1 MSRSK
6 QKFDQLNSAQ
16 SSVFWIV
23 SVFLSLFFVV
33 APFGKGL
40 FNGYHSSFEGN
51 IYTAI
56 LFTALIAL
64 AIQTIMYRQWSL
76 STHKDALAV
85 IIWLLPLTY
94 FLSSFQA
101 ASSHLA
107 YNEIY
112 IRMAWVAFF
121 LIGAYFA
128 KSHLGNKLLQY
139 MIICSGYLLVI
150 YGLMNWFGN
159 ASYQDALI
167 QGNRLSNVFQYPNS
181 YAAYLIAILISSII
195 LMNAEKRRF
204 VQFGHAFMLVPV
216 LVSFLLTLSR
226 GALLVLPFVVLV
238 FLVFTSWRNQV
249 IILVQLGLAT
259 IVSYFMF
266 GPMTTIREELDA
278 GFSFIVSMRG
288 WFYMILLSVV
298 TATIVVGIR
307 YLADKKRAETETASI
322 RWTNFIVPVLFVAL
336 AIAGYHLVTNS
347 SFVVERLPEEI
358 RTRIEGLNSE
368 TSSISSRRAF
378 YTDSLKI
385 FKDYPI
391 LGAGGGAWSTLYHS
405 YKSYPY
411 TSTQAHNFLMQ
422 YLVESGIV
430 GLSALVLVVFYSLW
444 LFVRDFI
451 QGGKRK
457 RDWDS
462 TRLVYP
468 MIAISILSHS
478 VVDFDMSYLY
488 LSALVLLALGAS
500 VAQNET
506 PITLFQ
512 KIKYTHRSVWKKGY
526 IGVSTGLFA
535 VLFIVALMSQQASA
549 NYKVA
554 QEIAEKTGIYDEFT
568 GHLDKAM
575 RLKPR
580 HPEYSLFKAN
590 ILHQIY
596 SQTNIDEYLHEAGL
610 LLDRLRKHEPYNK
623 YVSDL
628 EFTQLV
634 LMGEEDKAINL
645 ITEKI
650 DMFPWD
656 VRFYEKAIDLNYFL
670 GITSDDEKNIE
681 KYFKQTCE
689 IVYQYYNFREEAQ
702 KYVDAK
708 KYFQLNQRS
717 ALNSAKALSYFGRYD
732 LAAVLIEP
740 LLTYDYKDENN
751 KKNIRMYLA
760 FVELSGN
767 RDAAWLDRL
776 LSEDLSEAKR
786 IEELVKTNP
795 LDWE

>member
-249 IILVQLGLAT
+249 IILVQLGLAA

-488 LSALVLLALGAS
+488 LSALVFLALGAS

-535 VLFIVALMSQQASA
+535 VLFIVALMSQQASVNYKQAQNIAERTGVYDQFIGYLDKAIKLRPGHPEYLLFKMNVLLQIYELTNEERFLNEA
-549 NYKVA
+549 NELARKAIALEPNNLNIIYWKTDILLAGRDYKVA
-554 QEIAEKTGIYDEFT
+554 
-568 GHLDKAM
+568 
-575 RLKPR
+575 LKVIN
-580 HPEYSLFKAN
+580 ESLEN
-590 ILHQIY
+590 Y
-596 SQTNIDEYLHEAGL
+596 PWD
-610 LLDRLRKHEPYNK
+610 
-623 YVSDL
+623 
-628 EFTQLV
+628 
-634 LMGEEDKAINL
+634 INL
-645 ITEKI
+645 
-650 DMFPWD
+650 
-656 VRFYEKAIDLNYFL
+656 YEKAIDAYFKANFYEKDQESKKYYWDQSLVLYNRLLEKVSEIRNLSEAAQYNSRQFTVTPRIALNIGKIYFL
-670 GITSDDEKNIE
+670 RGD
-681 KYFKQTCE
+681 Y
-689 IVYQYYNFREEAQ
+689 EEAQ
-702 KYVDAK
+702 ETLRQVV
-708 KYFQLNQRS
+708 S
-717 ALNSAKALSYFGRYD
+717 
-732 LAAVLIEP
+732 
-740 LLTYDYKDENN
+740 T
-751 KKNIRMYLA
+751 
-760 FVELSGN
+760 
-767 RDAAWLDRL
+767 
-776 LSEDLSEAKR
+776 DLSNSVNREILRWFLASLIKQNKNNDNLYNILLEYDSNER
-786 IEELVKTNP
+786 FEIEYILKLAE
-795 LDWE
+795 